1 MLGYVKV
8 YQPELK
14 MGEFEQYR
22 GVYCSLCRTLGKRY
36 GMVAQM
42 ALSYDVTF
50 LVLLFMALSEECVG
64 FKKGHCVYNPCK
76 RRLKCGEHPAF
87 AFGADISVLLM
98 HHRLQDTVADSRF
111 AKRMAAGAAQFVSA
125 KDYRR
130 AAKRLPQTDRLLSEC
145 MKRQTELEKN
155 KTASLDAAAEP
166 TATMLSHLCSVGAS
180 DEKQRR
186 VLERLG
192 YCLGSWV
199 YRMDAVDDLAD
210 DVKRNAY
217 NPLRFSHSLTEDD
230 TEAIQK
236 VRNEMLFS
244 LNALLAECKAA
255 YDLLK
260 VHRFDGILR
269 NILEWGMPYMQKQV
283 INGNPKTGHDKGGKT
298 NEQSV

>member
-8 YQPELK
+8 YQPQLK

-50 LVLLFMALSEECVG
+50 LVLLLMALSEECVG
-64 FKKGHCVYNPCK
+64 FEKGHCVYNPCK
-76 RRLKCGEHPAF
+76 RRLKCGEHSAF
-87 AFGADISVLLM
+87 AFGADVSVLLM

-111 AKRMAAGAAQFVSA
+111 AKRMAAGAAQSVS
-125 KDYRR
+125 KREYRR
-130 AAKRLPQTDRLLSEC
+130 AANRLPQTDRLFSEC
-145 MKRQTELEKN
+145 MKRQNELEKN

-166 TATMLSHLCSVGAS
+166 TATMLSHLCSINAS

-210 DVKRNAY
+210 DVKHNTY
-217 NPLRFSHSLTEDD
+217 NPLRFSHSLTTDD
-230 TEAIQK
+230 TEAIQQ
-236 VRNEMLFS
+236 VRQDMLFS

-255 YDLLK
+255 YDLLTI
-260 VHRFDGILR
+260 HHFDGILR
-269 NILEWGMPYMQKQV
+269 NILDYGMPYMQTQV
-283 INGNPKTGHDKGGKT
+283 VYGKGGKT
-298 NEQSV
+298 NE

>member
-50 LVLLFMALSEECVG
+50 LVLLLMALSEDCVG
-64 FKKGHCVYNPCK
+64 FEKGHCVYNPCK

-87 AFGADISVLLM
+87 AFGADVSVLLM

-111 AKRMAAGAAQFVSA
+111 AKRMAAGVAHSVSS
-125 KDYRR
+125 KNYRC
-130 AAKRLPQTDRLLSEC
+130 AAKRLPQTDRLLAEC
-145 MKRQTELEKN
+145 MKKQSELEKD
-155 KTASLDAAAEP
+155 KTASMDAAAEP
-166 TATMLSHLCSVGAS
+166 TATMLSHLCSVGVS

-186 VLERLG
+186 ILERLG

-199 YRMDAVDDLAD
+199 YRMDALDDLED
-210 DVKRNAY
+210 DVKHNTY
-217 NPLRFSHSLTEDD
+217 NPLRFSHSLTADD
-230 TEAIQK
+230 TKAIEK

-255 YDLLK
+255 YDLLTI
-260 VHRFDGILR
+260 HHFDGILR
-269 NILEWGMPYMQKQV
+269 NILDYGMPYMQKQV
-283 INGNPKTGHDKGGKT
+283 IYGKGGKT
-298 NEQSV
+298 NEKSL